1 MASTWLYGIHTTQ
14 AEIAAVLCGTNHAAT
29 NGAVSTPLQ
38 WIFKTCCVKLQSLIW
53 SLAARTQ
60 WVWSEAE
67 NNAIL
72 ERSVRKYRP
81 GCLYEPSGSGR
92 NVRMFSHWKKS
103 LAVEKVA
110 HVYFHVWGVLSMKHF
125 TISMPV
131 KFIFPHFFSWCTF
144 LYVDAHCISLH
155 VCFLFFFFVVAIFPR
170 VVVAFCCQQTIQLL
184 CLWGW
189 VGVYHTD
196 FFLWSHIHR
205 SVCKC
210 QAELVGVEIGC
221 LMLHLVAWD
230 CI

>member
-1 MASTWLYGIHTTQ
+1 M
-14 AEIAAVLCGTNHAAT
+14 
-29 NGAVSTPLQ
+29 
-38 WIFKTCCVKLQSLIW
+38 
-53 SLAARTQ
+53 Q

-72 ERSVRKYRP
+72 EWSVRKYRP

-155 VCFLFFFFVVAIFPR
+155 FLFVRFSFSFLFFFFFVAIFPR

-205 SVCKC
+205 SVCKMPSWVGRGWNRLLD
-210 QAELVGVEIGC
+210 ASFSRLGLYLVGF
-221 LMLHLVAWD
+221 D
-230 CI
+230 CPGEQ